1 MPSAYGND
9 NVILLICIIIII
21 ITRYYPNCLGFD
33 CVDRYCYYVR
43 ATERHRKITFIR

>member
-9 NVILLICIIIII
+9 NVIFIIIII
-21 ITRYYPNCLGFD
+21 IARYYPNCLNFE

-43 ATERHRKITFIR
+43 AT